1 MKKII
6 LTLII
11 CVSMLFSVTAFADN
25 GDITITV
32 NGKTLETPIAPKV
45 VNDRTML
52 PMRSI
57 FEALGAKVTWFG
69 EDQIIFATKGNTF
82 ITLKIGVPQMSVQT
96 TESEEN
102 TAVTLDTAPFIDSD
116 YTLVPARAVAES
128 LQAKV
133 DWIGESKTVVITTQ
147 E

>member
-6 LTLII
+6 LAII
-11 CVSMLFSVTAFADN
+11 MCVSMLFSVTAFADN
-25 GDITITV
+25 GDITITI
-32 NGKTLETPIAPKV
+32 NGEILETPIAPKV

-82 ITLKIGVPQMSVQT
+82 ITLKIGLPQMSVQT
-96 TESEEN
+96 TQSDEN
-102 TAVTLDTAPFIDSD
+102 IAVTLDTAPFIDSD

>member
-6 LTLII
+6 LSFILCI
-11 CVSMLFSVTAFADN
+11 SMLFSVTAFADN
-25 GDITITV
+25 SDITITI
-32 NGKTLETPIAPKV
+32 NGKTLETPIAPKI

-69 EDQIIFATKGNTF
+69 EDKMIFATKGNTF

-102 TAVTLDTAPFIDSD
+102 VSVSLDTAPFIDSD

-133 DWIGESKTVVITTQ
+133 DWLGETKTVVITT
-147 E
+147 EK